1 MTHSKRVQ
9 MYSVACCSVTDVQ
22 TINLRYGDI
31 HTETTL
37 TPTEDE
43 IVTNRQTEGSM
54 VSKITYW
61 IGIVLPFVFVF
72 SVKKNNQTHK
82 EWSSLQLCS
91 TV

>member
-22 TINLRYGDI
+22 TMNLRYGDI

-43 IVTNRQTEGSM
+43 IVTKEG
-54 VSKITYW
+54 KI
-61 IGIVLPFVFVF
+61 
-72 SVKKNNQTHK
+72 SA
-82 EWSSLQLCS
+82 LQL
-91 TV
+91 TVVFPAERQYGI

>member
-9 MYSVACCSVTDVQ
+9 MFSVACCSVTDVQ

-43 IVTNRQTEGSM
+43 IVTNRQTEG
-54 VSKITYW
+54 KI
-61 IGIVLPFVFVF
+61 
-72 SVKKNNQTHK
+72 SA
-82 EWSSLQLCS
+82 LQL
-91 TV
+91 TVVFPAERQYGI